1 MYLIPLATGYLSIR
15 QLVGNKRLEIPLTWE
30 QKLNEIL
37 VRLRLAKVARPS
49 DGNQS
54 A

>member
-1 MYLIPLATGYLSIR
+1 VR
-15 QLVGNKRLEIPLTWE
+15 QLIGNKRLEIPLTWE

-37 VRLRLAKVARPS
+37 VRLRLAKVAPAS